1 KAFFSRRAVR
11 VSFRYAPPFR
21 RLRRLQSEPVEATP
35 KATMLCKFFTAVLC
49 ILSATFAVLQSVR
62 AVDPKEVP
70 LFSTTYAPCPD
81 GPPLPIT
88 CDPKH
93 PWPTCPPQSYCYATN
108 SVDFGPYYCC
118 PVSSGPSWRTT
129 AHFYSSVQP
138 MPYDLPNVMTET
150 AHWPASAGTPPLKS
164 RK

>member
-1 KAFFSRRAVR
+1 RLFSVGAV
-11 VSFRYAPPFR
+11 APN
-21 RLRRLQSEPVEATP
+21 A
-35 KATMLCKFFTAVLC
+35 
-49 ILSATFAVLQSVR
+49 
-62 AVDPKEVP
+62 VP
-70 LFSTTYAPCPD
+70 LFFTSHAPCPD

-118 PVSSGPSWRTT
+118 PMSASGPSWRTT

-138 MPYDLPNVMTET
+138 MPYSLPNVITET

-164 RK
+164 RKCSMRNCFNIHEENKEMKKTIKFLIDRWMEKQNLVRI